1 MSCQPSSNPCPSEPC
16 STQCDPAHEPLPS
29 TVDNFVTQFFGEVT
43 KTCVD
48 GQIVWS
54 LPCNLDTGIPG
65 YPRQEG
71 EGLACYFKRVLN
83 ELFVQYGM
91 LGTMAFQNANGVIIT
106 GGSITGL
113 PYPINAN
120 DAATKA
126 YVDAVAGGGGGGGG
140 TGYTGPTGYTGYTGP
155 TGVAG
160 GAGATGA
167 TGPTGYT
174 GFTGATGPA
183 SNVTGPTGFTGPT
196 GYTGPAGSPGTSVVL
211 KGSVPNV
218 ASLPTG
224 ATPGDLYVVL
234 ADGNGYVWS
243 GSSWDN
249 VGPIQGPTGPAGA
262 TGFTGYTGFTG
273 FTGAQG
279 ATGPTGPQG
288 TIGAT
293 GATGPAGTAGA
304 TGFTGPTGATGPAGL
319 AGATGPTGFTGATGP
334 TGAPGAASNVTGP
347 TGPTGATGFTGP
359 AGPASTVPGPAGA
372 TGPTGPTGFTGP
384 QGAASNVTGPTGFT
398 GPVGPIG
405 PTGATGFT
413 GPQGVAGPT
422 GATGFTGPTGPNGG
436 IGNVGPTGSTGPTGP
451 TGFTGAAGTAGP
463 TGATGPTGFTGPQG
477 AASTVPGPTG
487 ATGPTGFTGPQGAA
501 SNVTGPTGPTGF
513 TGPAGLGFPAGGN
526 KAAFLKKNSAT
537 AYDTVW
543 SDDPLFNVRDY
554 GAVGN
559 GTTDDTTAINAAI
572 TAARVAIT
580 DAGNSVVRAVVY
592 FPRGTYRIT
601 SAITVTAP
609 ADSTF
614 FNLYFRGDGMGVSV
628 INQTTASANGFV
640 VTLTGASAAISVNRA
655 VEFRDLTVRADA
667 VCGRAV
673 TINHGTSTSYHQKP
687 GSRLI
692 RVSVESPTTTAYWAN
707 GVQFNEAWNATVD
720 GCFISGNPTSDASLT
735 GTGIDITGVSVNF
748 TVANTQTN
756 FWSIG
761 LANINNSTSSSNQ
774 NTEGIL
780 MDQVYMVPV
789 KMGVHVKANA
799 SSNWNSAGLDW
810 AGRYQVG
817 RMPLFSIVNS
827 HIDAR
832 GAAGT
837 AAVKLENVASFLI
850 TSNLFIASD
859 GSANILYF
867 DGCYEG
873 TCTGNGLFG
882 PVSVGVKVT
891 GISTNNTFT
900 GNQLRQG
907 GDGSSPTAFE
917 FGTATQYNI
926 VTNNTRENQYPL
938 INVDNSTAVAGA
950 YSNNFVGQALNI
962 SAAVTTTGGSP
973 AETFSVDIS
982 RAALGRKC
990 PAIAVSLNVIAANIT
1005 VMYNWGD
1012 GANSKTVA
1020 RITLFTTDGTNLPA
1034 STTYRLGL
1042 AINPGSY

>member
-126 YVDAVAGGGGGGGG
+126 YVDAVAGGGGGGG

-155 TGVAG
+155 AGVAG
-160 GAGATGA
+160 GVGA

-174 GFTGATGPA
+174 GYTGFTGPA
-183 SNVTGPTGFTGPT
+183 SNVTGPTGFTGYT
-196 GYTGPAGSPGTSVVL
+196 GYTGYTGSPGTSVVL

-218 ASLPTG
+218 ASLPAG
-224 ATPGDLYVVL
+224 ATPGDLYIVL

-288 TIGAT
+288 TAGAT
-293 GATGPAGTAGA
+293 GATGPTGTAGA
-304 TGFTGPTGATGPAGL
+304 
-319 AGATGPTGFTGATGP
+319 AGATGPTGPQGAASTVTGPTGFTGPTGP

-436 IGNVGPTGSTGPTGP
+436 IGNVGPTGSTGPTGY
-451 TGFTGAAGTAGP
+451 TGYTGVAGTAGA

-543 SDDPLFNVRDY
+543 SDDPVFNVKDY
-554 GAVGN
+554 GATGN
-559 GTTDDTTAINAAI
+559 GSTDDTSAINTAFTALNALAANGH
-572 TAARVAIT
+572 RGVL
-580 DAGNSVVRAVVY
+580 Y
-592 FPRGTYRIT
+592 FPRGVYVVS
-601 SAITVTAP
+601 SAL
-609 ADSTF
+609 TF
-614 FNLYFRGDGMGVSV
+614 AVGTGDAIYFNKGGFTLRGDGPGVS
-628 INQTTASANGFV
+628 TLKFTATATG
-640 VTLTGASAAISVNRA
+640 VTISVPAPQQQGIDNYEPITVEDIAITTSVVNSGTALTISGA
-655 VEFRDLTVRADA
+655 VSDQA
-667 VCGRAV
+667 GRHA
-673 TINHGTSTSYHQKP
+673 
-687 GSRLI
+687 LI
-692 RVSVESPTTTAYWAN
+692 RNVVISTWGLEKSGSTVVQQWAN
-707 GVQFNEAWNATVD
+707 GIVVRN
-720 GCFISGNPTSDASLT
+720 CS
-735 GTGIDITGVSVNF
+735 
-748 TVANTQTN
+748 
-756 FWSIG
+756 
-761 LANINNSTSSSNQ
+761 
-774 NTEGIL
+774 
-780 MDQVYMVPV
+780 
-789 KMGVHVKANA
+789 NA
-799 SSNWNSAGLDW
+799 SVLD
-810 AGRYQVG
+810 
-817 RMPLFSIVNS
+817 
-827 HIDAR
+827 
-832 GAAGT
+832 T
-837 AAVKLENVASFLI
+837 
-850 TSNLFIASD
+850 
-859 GSANILYF
+859 
-867 DGCYEG
+867 
-873 TCTGNGLFG
+873 
-882 PVSVGVKVT
+882 
-891 GISTNNTFT
+891 
-900 GNQLRQG
+900 
-907 GDGSSPTAFE
+907 
-917 FGTATQYNI
+917 
-926 VTNNTRENQYPL
+926 
-938 INVDNSTAVAGA
+938 
-950 YSNNFVGQALNI
+950 NFVGVLENSGSSTNASNIGLYYEVTAGYSASLFKVSNCQFYGWHKGLAAGGAGTSVEGVYLTDTDCINCNYGFYWNSTNVEEDLKISGGHMACFLGNVYVNQCYRAFINDMNLHLQDGGTYTSRFGVYLNYATHTVI
-962 SAAVTTTGGSP
+962 HDN
-973 AETFSVDIS
+973 FF
-982 RAALGRKC
+982 RAA
-990 PAIAVSLNVIAANIT
+990 
-1005 VMYNWGD
+1005 
-1012 GANSKTVA
+1012 
-1020 RITLFTTDGTNLPA
+1020 A
-1034 STTYRLGL
+1034 STTDIQIGVEAYNSSFVKIHDNTFERFNTDIIYSATVSDSFNHHNVSLTSGG
-1042 AINPGSY
+1042 ASRAPIVTDNGTGNIQDEVYS